1 MIEDNIKVKLSRGTD
16 VLIKG
21 AAIAAAIVSLGA
33 GYSFFMSYVYK
44 PKLEV
49 IEVDFGIGKARIRV
63 LGIFPQ
69 IIEIDGDT
77 TYQIVGDWG
86 VRLASTIIGGASKYN
101 RIELVR
107 KNMVVEYLNKP

>member
-1 MIEDNIKVKLSRGTD
+1 MIQDNIKVKLSRGTD

-86 VRLASTIIGGASKYN
+86 IRLASTIIGGESKYN

>member
-1 MIEDNIKVKLSRGTD
+1 MVQENIKINVSKGTD
-16 VLIKG
+16 VLLKG

-33 GYSFFMSYVYK
+33 AYSFFMSYVYK

-49 IEVDFGIGKARIRV
+49 LSVDFGIGKARISV

-86 VRLASTIIGGASKYN
+86 VRLASTLIEGTSKYN

>member
-86 VRLASTIIGGASKYN
+86 VRLASTIIGGTSKYN

>member
-1 MIEDNIKVKLSRGTD
+1 MIQDNIKVKLSRGTD

-63 LGIFPQ
+63 LGLFPQ

-86 VRLASTIIGGASKYN
+86 IRLASTIIGGESKYN

>member
-1 MIEDNIKVKLSRGTD
+1 MIQENIKVKLSRGTD

-86 VRLASTIIGGASKYN
+86 IRLASTIIGGESKYN

>member
-1 MIEDNIKVKLSRGTD
+1 MIQENIKVKLSRGTD

-63 LGIFPQ
+63 LGLFPQ

-86 VRLASTIIGGASKYN
+86 IRLASTIIGGESKYN

>member
-1 MIEDNIKVKLSRGTD
+1 MVQENIKINVSRGTD
-16 VLIKG
+16 VLLKG
-21 AAIAAAIVSLGA
+21 AAIAAAVVSLGA
-33 GYSFFMSYVYK
+33 AYTFFMSYIYK

-49 IEVDFGIGKARIRV
+49 IEVDFGLGTARIKI

-69 IIEIDGDT
+69 IIAIDGDT

-86 VRLASTIIGGASKYN
+86 VRLASTVIGGQSKYN